1 MKQKGQAQRCMYV
14 ILTPRR
20 KGIPSYLQLR
30 LGWVGAE
37 RERRE
42 GGERGER
49 GEREGSGGR
58 RKERKCE
65 L

>member
-1 MKQKGQAQRCMYV
+1 MYV